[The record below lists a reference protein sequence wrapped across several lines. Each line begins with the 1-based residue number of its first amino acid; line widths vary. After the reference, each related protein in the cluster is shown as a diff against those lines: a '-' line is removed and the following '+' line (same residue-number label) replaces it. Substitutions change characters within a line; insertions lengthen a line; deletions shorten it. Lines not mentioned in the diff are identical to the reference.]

1 MTARRRAGTFLLLA
15 AVLLAGRTIVARL
28 AGAGLG
34 ADVPIHAVLVPLA
47 QLLAVEVLFSSRK
60 AAA

>member
-15 AVLLAGRTIVARL
+15 AILIAGRTIVARL

-34 ADVPIHAVLVPLA
+34 ADVPIHAVVVPLA
-47 QLLAVEVLFSSRK
+47 QLAAVELVLAWRK
-60 AAA
+60 AAP

>member
-34 ADVPIHAVLVPLA
+34 ADVPLHAALVPLA
-47 QLLAVEVLFSSRK
+47 QLVVVELVLSSRK
-60 AAA
+60 AAP